1 MYVTGVLGSDD
12 RLQYSSNGT
21 AFLLSCGSHK
31 EGITHH
37 QNKINKT
44 YLLSIMGLDN
54 HEMNEMCHTFFF
66 SNLSKFLQLKRIKIV
81 ICVEWVNRFNLL
93 SSSFLPCPNM
103 VCY

>member
-12 RLQYSSNGT
+12 SLQYSSNGT

-31 EGITHH
+31 EGIMHH

-54 HEMNEMCHTFFF
+54 HEMNEMCHTNFFF
-66 SNLSKFLQLKRIKIV
+66 FKSFKISPIKKDQN
-81 ICVEWVNRFNLL
+81 CHL
-93 SSSFLPCPNM
+93 C
-103 VCY
+103 